1 MTNSTPQGNNGE
13 LPDLPDFVTL
23 AKILWLAS
31 KSRYHHVVLMA
42 LLMNELGIISQLV
55 GLL

>member
-1 MTNSTPQGNNGE
+1 MTNSPPQGNTE
-13 LPDLPDFVTL
+13 LPDLPDFLTL

-31 KSRYHHVVLMA
+31 KSRYHHIVLMA
-42 LLMNELGIISQLV
+42 LLLNELGVIGQLV